1 MTVGNLVG
9 QDMGRQLPKEE
20 EKKEREEEGY
30 KGRRRDG
37 ATLEAEG
44 DKAKSRSGNDC
55 SCSAPPLPTRRVSG
69 VSIAKID

>member
-1 MTVGNLVG
+1 MNVGNLVG

-20 EKKEREEEGY
+20 EEEREEEGY
-30 KGRRRDG
+30 KGRRRDS
-37 ATLEAEG
+37 ATVEAEG
-44 DKAKSRSGNDC
+44 DKAKSRSGNDCC